1 VNPELH
7 WQIDQL
13 VARMRQVAELLDAED
28 QKLPARYLARV
39 IDQLLALQREEW

>member
-1 VNPELH
+1 MNPELH

-13 VARMRQVAELLDAED
+13 VARMRQVAELLDSD
-28 QKLPARYLARV
+28 HKLAAGYLARV